1 MLIAEFRVDSPLFR
15 TALERA
21 PGTTLSVEEHY
32 ATPEGIRVLFWAAGD
47 GTTDEELQSA
57 LEADPTVTEP
67 TKVAET
73 PSRTMYRVTISNE
86 GEAGTTYREW
96 SDLDIVSVDITVTSE
111 GWTGRLQFPNR
122 EVLAKYRAALRDRG
136 LEFHLRSLYQ
146 ETGRAN
152 GATASLT
159 SNQYEAL
166 ITAYESGYFDVPR
179 GASQPDVAAQLDI
192 ASQSVSERLR
202 RGTKTLVETTL
213 IDE

>member
-1 MLIAEFRVDSPLFR
+1 MLIAEFRIDSPLFR

-21 PGTTLSVEEHY
+21 PEVTLSIEEHY
-32 ATPEGIRVLFWAAGD
+32 AAPEGIRVLFWAAGD
-47 GTTDEELQSA
+47 GVSDGEFQSA
-57 LEADPTVTEP
+57 LEADPTVTES
-67 TKVAET
+67 TQIAET
-73 PSRTMYRVTISNE
+73 PSRTMYRVTVSDE

-96 SDLDIVSVDITVTSE
+96 SALDIVSVDITATNE
-111 GWTGRLQFPNR
+111 GWTGRLRFPDR
-122 EVLAKYRAALRDRG
+122 EALAKYRAALRDRG

-146 ETGRAN
+146 ETGGAN

-159 SNQYEAL
+159 SNQHEAL
-166 ITAYESGYFDVPR
+166 VTAYESGYFDVPR

-202 RGTKTLVETTL
+202 RGTKTLVERTL